1 MNTLLFYFELGL
13 NHVLDPKGLDHF
25 YFLLVLT
32 IPFTFYKWRSL
43 LILVSLF
50 TLGHT
55 LSLWVAYEQ
64 WVQLPDAWV
73 EFLIPLT
80 ILATCVPIL
89 IAKNP
94 QQTTMKSPQWTGS
107 LTFIFGLIHGLG
119 FARYFKQIVL
129 GEDAYTGLFS
139 FAIGVETAQLIIVVL
154 VMVVSFMFTNLIKVS
169 VKKWLLIVS
178 AMVAALALQMSLT
191 NWPY

>member
-32 IPFTFYKWRSL
+32 IPFTFYQWRSL

-129 GEDAYTGLFS
+129 EEDAYTGLFS

>member
-1 MNTLLFYFELGL
+1 MDTLLFYFELGL

-32 IPFTFYKWRSL
+32 IPFAFYQWRSL

-94 QQTTMKSPQWTGS
+94 QQTTMKSPQRTGS

-129 GEDAYTGLFS
+129 EEDAYTGLFS

>member
-32 IPFTFYKWRSL
+32 IPFTFYQWRSL

-129 GEDAYTGLFS
+129 EEDAYTGLFS

-154 VMVVSFMFTNLIKVS
+154 VMVVSFMFTNLLKVS